1 MNLRGAV
8 AIALSLSFKPTA
20 SSTIEP
26 ITSRYN
32 IPYSSAEPNP
42 LTTLTV
48 SLPEALTAYL
58 QEQIASGHYSTADD
72 YIQTL
77 IQQDKERKTQLEPPL
92 LKGLA
97 SGDPTPMTAADWNT
111 IRATVQQKLG
121 DRPSNG

>member
-1 MNLRGAV
+1 MSLRGAV
-8 AIALSLSFKPTA
+8 AIALPLPFKPSA

-26 ITSRYN
+26 ISSRYN
-32 IPYSSAEPNP
+32 IPYPAVEQNP

-77 IQQDKERKTQLEPPL
+77 IQQDKERKTQLEPL
-92 LKGLA
+92 LLQGLA